1 MKNKIFTFISFNM
14 LLTLPVMGQIHP
26 ARQHI
31 ISKSHQSTVATPHQ
45 EFTPTV
51 AHSNRIVVL
60 QENFDG
66 TMDPLPATI
75 PGTWMTNQ
83 VLDNTG
89 ITTTSAFKIYD
100 ATTANTGGY
109 WPVPNTTPGNL
120 FAGAN
125 DDPEP
130 CDCDLM
136 NAWLETPILDFT
148 GLSNMAL
155 YFDFF
160 HDQNFGAGAARIAMS
175 TDGGQTFSV
184 IPLLPN
190 DTLTDLHVD
199 ESYWQ
204 NAVIPLSA
212 FDNMSNLQLR
222 FQWSDNGQWASG
234 YAVDNVVIQEM
245 DSLDLLTNKV
255 VFGNWDNATI
265 ANGLLD
271 YKKVPLNQVSP
282 VQVSAVITNGGVA
295 AQTNPIVSF
304 ACTQNFVNYG
314 PFESPTN
321 ITLNSLERDTVTN
334 ITSYT
339 PSELGVVTLYGSVS
353 VGVDEVNM
361 INNLSTNYMEIT
373 QYEYARDNEV
383 CQLFYGNA
391 TVYEFGNL
399 FDIYQDDQLGA
410 IEVALRYG
418 TTGEGSP
425 ITAKLYE
432 FQGVDAAGIPILVD
446 TQQNTIE
453 YAVTAADDN
462 IAGQSNF
469 ITLPFVDGP
478 AQVQAGK
485 TYLAAVTSTD
495 LTDIAVSGFNTWPGS
510 WFNDGTS
517 WGWTY
522 GIPMVRINS
531 DESLSVHNTQDASSP
546 LAISAYPNPASTS
559 TQIQIQIPQNTRG
572 SWKITDM
579 QGRVIEQSETKT
591 FASGKHS
598 LVIDMSHWAN
608 GMYAFSFQTND
619 QLKSIKLVK

>member
-1 MKNKIFTFISFNM
+1 MKNKTLLLLLFMTISLM
-14 LLTLPVMGQIHP
+14 HSYGQRSH
-26 ARQHI
+26 ARQHVV
-31 ISKSHQSTVATPHQ
+31 SKQHHSQMPTPHQ
-45 EFTPTV
+45 DFIPT
-51 AHSNRIVVL
+51 APHAGRIVVL

-66 TMDPLPATI
+66 STDPLPAGI
-75 PGTWMTNQ
+75 PSTWITNQ

-89 ITTTSAFKIYD
+89 ITMTSAFKIFD
-100 ATTANTGGY
+100 ATTANSGGY
-109 WPVPNTTPGNL
+109 WPVPSTTPGNR

-175 TDGGQTFSV
+175 TDGGLTFSV
-184 IPLLPN
+184 IPIYPN
-190 DTLTDLHVD
+190 DTITDLNVD

-204 NAVIPLSA
+204 NAVIPLNV

-222 FQWSDNGQWASG
+222 FQWSDNGEWASG

-245 DSLDLLTNKV
+245 DALDLLTNKV

-265 ANGLLD
+265 SNGLLD
-271 YKKVPLNQVSP
+271 YKQIPLNQVSP
-282 VQVSAVITNGGVA
+282 IQATAVISNGGFESQNNVSVLFSVNQGGSSFGPYTVSSTDTILSFGKDTLTLNTDFTPSNLGVIQLSGLVTNG
-295 AQTNPIVSF
+295 T
-304 ACTQNFVNYG
+304 
-314 PFESPTN
+314 
-321 ITLNSLERDTVTN
+321 
-334 ITSYT
+334 
-339 PSELGVVTLYGSVS
+339 
-353 VGVDEVNM
+353 DEINM
-361 INNLSTNYMEIT
+361 INNTNSNSLEIT
-373 QYEYARDNEV
+373 THEYARDNDI
-383 CQLFYGNA
+383 CQLFYGNS

-399 FDIYQDDQLGA
+399 FDIYQDDALGA

-418 TTGEGSP
+418 TSGEGSP

-432 FQGVDAAGIPILVD
+432 FQGVDADGLPILVD
-446 TQQNTIE
+446 TEQNTIE

-462 IAGQSNF
+462 IAGQNSF
-469 ITLPFVDGP
+469 ITLPFADGP

-510 WFNDGTS
+510 WFHDGTS

-522 GIPMVRINS
+522 GIPMVRINT
-531 DESLSVHNTQDASSP
+531 DESLSISAMNAPKQAA
-546 LAISAYPNPASTS
+546 LSAYPNPTVNQ
-559 TQIQIQIPQNTRG
+559 TTVKIQIPLTTPA
-572 SWKITDM
+572 SWSIRDG
-579 QGRVIEQSETKT
+579 QGRLIQSSMTQNYRSGAHSIIIDT
-591 FASGKHS
+591 QHWASGIYH
-598 LVIDMSHWAN
+598 
-608 GMYAFSFQTND
+608 FSFQTNENVMT
-619 QLKSIKLVK
+619 LKLIK

>member
-1 MKNKIFTFISFNM
+1 MKLKGSF
-14 LLTLPVMGQIHP
+14 LLSLMTTIMIP
-26 ARQHI
+26 AFAQFNHAKKQL
-31 ISKSHQSTVATPHQ
+31 ISKEHHSSMPTTHQDFQPTQAAT
-45 EFTPTV
+45 
-51 AHSNRIVVL
+51 NRIVVL
-60 QENFDG
+60 QEDFEG
-66 TMDPLPATI
+66 TADVLPTSI
-75 PGTWMTNQ
+75 PGNWMTNL
-83 VLDNTG
+83 VLDNTN
-89 ITTTSAFKIYD
+89 ITTTAAFKIYD
-100 ATTANTGGY
+100 AETANTGGY
-109 WPVPNTTPGNL
+109 WPVPSTTPFNK

-155 YFDFF
+155 YFDYF
-160 HDQNFGAGAARIAMS
+160 HDQNFGAGAAKIAIS
-175 TDGGQTFSV
+175 LDSGATFTV
-184 IPLLPN
+184 IPLNPN
-190 DTLTDLHVD
+190 DTITDLYVD

-212 FDNMSNLQLR
+212 YDNLNNIQIR
-222 FQWSDNGQWASG
+222 FQWSDNGEWASG
-234 YAVDNVVIQEM
+234 YAVDNIVVQEM
-245 DSLDLLTNKV
+245 DALDLVTNKV
-255 VFGNWDNATI
+255 VFGNWDNASI
-265 ANGLLD
+265 SNGLLD
-271 YKKVPLNQVSP
+271 YKKIPLNQVSTI
-282 VQVSAVITNGGVA
+282 QATAVITNVGYA
-295 AQTNPIVSF
+295 PQTDPTVSF
-304 ACTQNFVNYG
+304 ACTQNFINYG
-314 PFESPTN
+314 PFTSSTAIALN
-321 ITLNSLERDTVTN
+321 TLEKDTVTN
-334 ITSYT
+334 ITTFT
-339 PSELGVVTLYGSVS
+339 PTELGVLTLYGSVS
-353 VGVDEVNM
+353 TGIDEINM
-361 INNLSTNYMEIT
+361 INNMTTNYMEIT
-373 QYEYARDNEV
+373 QNEYARDNDI

-432 FQGVDAAGIPILVD
+432 FQGLDAAGIPILVD

-469 ITLPFVDGP
+469 ITLPFADGP

-522 GIPMVRINS
+522 GIPMVRINT
-531 DESLSVHNTQDASSP
+531 DETLSIANNNKLKTSIRAF
-546 LAISAYPNPASTS
+546 PNPADMQTN
-559 TQIQIQIPQNTRG
+559 IQLEVPNFTNGHWNLTDSQGRIVASSQAISLNAGQNTLTIDLSALANG
-572 SWKITDM
+572 IYQFQFLSEQINLTEKIT
-579 QGRVIEQSETKT
+579 K
-591 FASGKHS
+591 
-598 LVIDMSHWAN
+598 
-608 GMYAFSFQTND
+608 
-619 QLKSIKLVK
+619 